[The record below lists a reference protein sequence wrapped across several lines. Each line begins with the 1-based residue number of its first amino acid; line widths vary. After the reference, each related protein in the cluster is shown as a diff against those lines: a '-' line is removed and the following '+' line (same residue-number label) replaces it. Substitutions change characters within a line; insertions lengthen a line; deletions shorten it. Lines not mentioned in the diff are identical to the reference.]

1 MTTTALAQTTTGLA
15 AALVA
20 AQAAARAVGKDA
32 TNQFHR
38 YKYASAE
45 AIIEEGRGAL
55 GVGGL
60 ALLPLGWTFQ
70 RETPAHDKSP
80 VGTLFSRYRLLHG
93 ASGEALDLDVA
104 WFVIPEKGRPEDK
117 ALAGALT
124 TSLAYLLRGLLLL
137 PREDA
142 DAAQD
147 QRDDR
152 NYEPRPSGSA
162 QRSQSAP
169 ASSEADMVRD
179 VLLERVA
186 AAASKADMKPI
197 AEAAQKQLAAH
208 RGHLDAVV
216 AAYNARW
223 KELAATAQAA
233 NGGAAA

>member
-1 MTTTALAQTTTGLA
+1 MTTTQTTAGLA

-70 RETPAHDKSP
+70 REAPAHDKSP
-80 VGTLFSRYRLLHG
+80 VGTLSSRYRLLHG
-93 ASGEALDLDVA
+93 ASGEAIDLDVA

-142 DAAQD
+142 DAAPD

-152 NYEPRPSGSA
+152 NYDPRPSGNG
-162 QRSQSAP
+162 RP

-179 VLLERVA
+179 VLLERIA
-186 AAASKADMKPI
+186 AAATKADMKPI
-197 AEAAQKQLAAH
+197 AEAAQKQLTAH

-223 KELAATAQAA
+223 SELAKAAGATA
-233 NGGAAA
+233 NGGAAP